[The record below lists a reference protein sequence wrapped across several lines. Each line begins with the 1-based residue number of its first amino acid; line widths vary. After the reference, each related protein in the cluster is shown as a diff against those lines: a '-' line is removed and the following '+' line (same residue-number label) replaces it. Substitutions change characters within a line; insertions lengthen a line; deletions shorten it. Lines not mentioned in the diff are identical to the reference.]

1 MRTNKLYEKIKNF
14 IKNNYKFLIIYS
26 VLLLLFTV
34 RLDYEV
40 YTPGG
45 LSNLNKRVIVED
57 GYTSKGSLNLT
68 YVNAKKGIIPMIL
81 LSYVVPSWDLVSLD
95 DQRIEDE
102 EYEDIVLRGK
112 IDLKSVKANAVI
124 SAFKEVGLNYNIV
137 NTDLTVYYVFNNS
150 VTNLKVGDI
159 IKSVDD
165 VKVNSLSE
173 FKSEINKKS
182 EGDTVNFKVI
192 RNGKETLKT
201 GKVYVS
207 EDSKLIGIYITS
219 VMEVSTDKEVTFKFK
234 SNESGSSGGIMS
246 ALEVYNQLTSYDI
259 TKGKV
264 ISGTGTIDSEGVVSE
279 IAGVKYKL
287 KGAVKNKADVFIV
300 PSENYDEAY
309 DLVKENNYKIKLIE
323 AKNLHQVLEELK
335 NL

>member
-1 MRTNKLYEKIKNF
+1 MRTNKLYEKLKNF

-124 SAFKEVGLNYNIV
+124 SAFKEANLNYDIV

-159 IKSVDD
+159 IKSVDG
-165 VKVNSLSE
+165 VNVSSLSE
-173 FKSEINKKS
+173 FKSEINKKNV
-182 EGDTVNFKVI
+182 GDTVNFKVI
-192 RNGKETLKT
+192 RNGKETIKT
-201 GKVYVS
+201 GKVYES
-207 EDSKLIGIYITS
+207 EGSKLIGIYITS

-234 SNESGSSGGIMS
+234 SNESGSSGGVMS

-264 ISGTGTIDSEGVVSE
+264 ISGTGTIDSDGVVGE

-287 KGAVKNKADVFIV
+287 KGAVKNKADAFIV